1 MALNSSGALGFR
13 NCLFKLGTWNLQLPE
28 GAGGCDCLLVVTK
41 ANWDGSGAEPHLT
54 ACLFSVS
61 CGEEKHS
68 LLETCG
74 KRSPSRACSFTL
86 WSGYR
91 SGTKLK
97 LLACSGK
104 LRGLSQSNHRG
115 VSLKMH
121 QSSCSICTKLVL
133 ICVSIP
139 SMRNAN
145 LCFAKKLSA
154 QMNHSHVF
162 SLSWKLHS
170 TGGKWNL
177 TFQVQSNINHLLWS
191 LTAALTPAWRPTAPR
206 CRRITLSTQT

>member
-13 NCLFKLGTWNLQLPE
+13 NCLFKLGTWNPQLPE

-97 LLACSGK
+97 LLACSVEDF
-104 LRGLSQSNHRG
+104 LSQIIG
-115 VSLKMH
+115 VFPWKCIKVVAVFAQSLFWFVLAYPLWEMLTCVLPR
-121 QSSCSICTKLVL
+121 SSVLKWITAMCFPWVESCTVQEESG
-133 ICVSIP
+133 IW
-139 SMRNAN
+139 
-145 LCFAKKLSA
+145 LSKSS
-154 QMNHSHVF
+154 Q
-162 SLSWKLHS
+162 
-170 TGGKWNL
+170 TL
-177 TFQVQSNINHLLWS
+177 T
-191 LTAALTPAWRPTAPR
+191 TYYEAL
-206 CRRITLSTQT
+206 QQY